1 MSGIDFSKKEWIDL
15 VFENRNKSYGAYQ
28 LRIESGKIMLKAL
41 FLGVL
46 LLMSFVSIPVIANHF
61 NKTEEMIIPEPSERV
76 LPPVTYIIDFPKPEP
91 KPELPEKQATQVS
104 AVDVK
109 KDVAATITENTTT
122 DEEMLSRDEVQ
133 GLVTGSVDVEGQEG
147 GSYMA
152 TNPGNENV
160 TGRDEGNPNGVE
172 DGQNILKTFEVDRA
186 PEFPGGLDN
195 FYKSVSKSFKIPEI
209 NKQTTMIVY
218 VSFVVETDGSLSDI
232 QVMRD
237 PGHGLGQ
244 EAMRVLKNIKT
255 KWKPGFKNG
264 IPVRTSYN
272 LPIKVNVR

>member
-1 MSGIDFSKKEWIDL
+1 MSGINFSKKEWIDL

-28 LRIESGKIMLKAL
+28 LRVESGQTMLKAL

-46 LLMSFVSIPVIANHF
+46 LLMSFVSIPMIVNHF
-61 NKTEEMIIPEPSERV
+61 NDSEVTVIPETIPEVIRPEIFIIKYPEKKPD
-76 LPPVTYIIDFPKPEP
+76 LPV
-91 KPELPEKQATQVS
+91 KQATQIS

-109 KDVAATITENTTT
+109 KDVAPTITENPTT
-122 DEEMLSRDEVQ
+122 DSEMLSRDEVKN
-133 GLVTGSVDVEGQEG
+133 LVTGNEDIKGQEG
-147 GSYMA
+147 GSLIA
-152 TNPGNENV
+152 INPGNDNSSGAEN
-160 TGRDEGNPNGVE
+160 GSSNGVE
-172 DGQNILKTFEVDRA
+172 DGIHKTFEVDMA

-244 EAMRVLKNIKT
+244 EAIRVLKNIKT
-255 KWKPGFKNG
+255 RWKPGLKNG
-264 IPVRTSYN
+264 TPVRTSYN
-272 LPIKVNVR
+272 LPIKVNIR